1 MEKHLKNPCFQ
12 SLVLQRKDFF
22 SLPVYF
28 SKVKKYRFKISKWFF
43 NIWICICFYLF
54 QIATYVMYVLYMYTY
69 IFFKL
74 DLLCYI
80 YYPILLEEWYSCL
93 SAWNMPLFMWYF
105 TYSDPGLPSAFLL
118 WGVHFTMH
126 KKYSSISVVRA
137 IIFQCLLESECEL
150 CSFEQSFRL
159 DLPLCESSHLFL
171 RYFSFSFGEG
181 AGKRGRKLQ

>member
-22 SLPVYF
+22 HCLFIFQKLKNIDLKFQSDFLIYEYAYVFTYF
-28 SKVKKYRFKISKWFF
+28 RLLHMLCMFY
-43 NIWICICFYLF
+43 ICIHIY
-54 QIATYVMYVLYMYTY
+54 
-69 IFFKL
+69 FFKL

-80 YYPILLEEWYSCL
+80 YYPILREEWYSCL

-137 IIFQCLLESECEL
+137 IIFQCLVESECEL

-171 RYFSFSFGEG
+171 RYFSFSVGEG
-181 AGKRGRKLQ
+181 AGKGGRKLQ